1 VIAHILFDLD
11 NTLYPAST
19 GFEDRT
25 IGLMIEF
32 AAEHLGLSLPE
43 TRALRAANYPKYGTT
58 FEWLKREHGLI
69 DAEGYFARVHP
80 EGEESILS
88 PDPVL
93 RELLSSDPLPKSIF
107 SNSPREHVDRVLKR
121 LGLSGLFEAVY
132 DIRFFEFRGKPA
144 PEAYTRVSSLLGLPA
159 DSVAFFD
166 DSPRA
171 VRAFQEMGGH
181 ACLVDESGAHAD
193 SGLASLASI
202 HHYRQVIDPKLSR

>member
-11 NTLYPAST
+11 DTLYPAST

-43 TRALRAANYPKYGTT
+43 AKALRASSYPKYGTT
-58 FEWLKREHGLI
+58 FEWLKREHGPI
-69 DAEGYFARVHP
+69 DVEKYFARVHP

-88 PDPVL
+88 PDPAL
-93 RELLSSDPLPKSIF
+93 RELLASDPLPKSIF
-107 SNSPREHVDRVLKR
+107 SNSPHEHVDRVLKR
-121 LGLSGLFEAVY
+121 LGLIGLFEAVY

-144 PEAYTRVSSLLGLPA
+144 PEAYTRVLDILGLPA
-159 DSVAFFD
+159 GSVAFFD

-171 VRAFQEMGGH
+171 VRAYQEMGGR
-181 ACLVDESGAHAD
+181 AFLVDESGAHEK
-193 SGLASLASI
+193 SELPSI
-202 HHYRQVIDPKLSR
+202 KSIFEYRKAFH